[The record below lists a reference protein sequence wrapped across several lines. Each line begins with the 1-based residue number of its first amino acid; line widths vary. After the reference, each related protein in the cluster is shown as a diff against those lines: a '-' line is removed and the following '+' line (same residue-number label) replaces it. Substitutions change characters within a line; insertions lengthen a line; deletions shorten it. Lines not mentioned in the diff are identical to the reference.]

1 MALWQGKETWS
12 PAWSPKQVGILTKQ
26 PTEEP
31 KLDLLPQSE
40 HGLTKSDASEMAC
53 EASEMACEASEMP
66 REASEMARG
75 PS

>member
-1 MALWQGKETWS
+1 MALRQGNETWS
-12 PAWSPKQVGILTKQ
+12 PAWCPKQARKLTNQ
-26 PTEEP
+26 TIEET

-40 HGLTKSDASEMAC
+40 RGLTKSGASEAAC
-53 EASEMACEASEMP
+53 EASEMVCEASEMP